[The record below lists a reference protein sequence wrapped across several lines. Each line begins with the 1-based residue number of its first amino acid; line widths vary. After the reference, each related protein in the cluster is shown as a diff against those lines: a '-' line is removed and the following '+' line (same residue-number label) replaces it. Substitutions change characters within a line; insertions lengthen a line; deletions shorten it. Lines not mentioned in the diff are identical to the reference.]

1 MNDNCSSVL
10 VFYNRCI
17 IVSYL
22 SFKKAVGI
30 VELMLT
36 IISNENNDKKENK
49 EINLYLYIQ

>member
-1 MNDNCSSVL
+1 MNDNCASVL
-10 VFYNRCI
+10 VFYNRGI